1 MNRFW
6 LGVPTKMKHLEG
18 AKNGSDNFY
27 SCPWHQLG
35 RDGPSASSLVTFKAF
50 PRDTWHQFYY
60 PDME

>member
-1 MNRFW
+1 
-6 LGVPTKMKHLEG
+6 MKHLEG